1 MPRSRDT
8 TSDGEPAFSPSIAL
22 VSVARDVEVRLAALL
37 EPHALTLRKYA
48 VLQRIATTPGLS
60 LADLARGA
68 RSTERGVATIIRA
81 LVESGWARAGTGPG
95 GLPAQ
100 VTVTRDGSA
109 LLDRLRRE
117 IAALDGEA
125 FDSPAGAALVSALA
139 DAAAESAPSSVPPPE

>member
-1 MPRSRDT
+1 MTDASGD
-8 TSDGEPAFSPSIAL
+8 EPVFSPSVAL
-22 VSVARDVEVRLAALL
+22 VTAARDVEVRLAALL

-68 RSTERGVATIIRA
+68 RTTERGVGTIVRA
-81 LVESGWARAGTGPG
+81 LVESGWARSGLGPG

-100 VTVTRDGSA
+100 IVVTPAGST

-117 IAALDGEA
+117 VAALDDES
-125 FDSPAGAALVSALA
+125 FDSPAGRDLRVALIAVE
-139 DAAAESAPSSVPPPE
+139 AESAPQRSQIQE

>member
-1 MPRSRDT
+1 MPRSRET
-8 TSDGEPAFSPSIAL
+8 TPDGEPAFSPAVAL
-22 VSVARDVEVRLAALL
+22 VTAARDVEVRLAALL

-68 RSTERGVATIIRA
+68 RSTERGVATIVRA
-81 LVESGWARAGTGPG
+81 LVDSGWARAGSGPG

-100 VTVTRDGSA
+100 VTATRDGIA

-117 IAALDGEA
+117 IAELDGETFA
-125 FDSPAGAALVSALA
+125 TPAGELLA
-139 DAAAESAPSSVPPPE
+139 DALAGVDREARPQGAPED